1 MLTPLHL
8 ALGLADADLSFSHVQ
23 LACDQRV
30 KEREDL
36 DWKQQL
42 PLTISSKS
50 PDRDGRNRE
59 QDELAKDIAAM
70 ANSRGGLI
78 VFGVAE
84 DRPTSEAVDIK
95 SVGKPDDTT
104 VVNIRRAASSRI
116 HPPVLDLQFTWLTGE
131 DQTVLLLQIPQSG
144 ESPHL
149 MHPRNQGDG
158 TWFAAPYRNGPHTEW
173 MTEKMIESAYRD
185 RLLRRSESEADL
197 RHLHATLA
205 AATSGNTNRAW
216 VVAVARPEN
225 PLPRHPRL
233 SLQKSS
239 GIFSRA
245 WNSHWYGFLNNGAVD
260 AEWML
265 KSEQPRRGFRKYRQT
280 ALHRVTAAP
289 NGQGQIMA
297 VAEIHFDGSVGVA
310 LTRGGAI
317 SPNEQA
323 DQRFMSPV
331 DLDQAVLNLFVL
343 VRQVAQDLQVVG
355 DYEVLVDIAAKDGV
369 LFRRPDPMLRDHF
382 QPFTEDDNLP
392 PFQPVDGAFLVSRDL
407 ETALTSLV
415 AIGEDA
421 VNQTGSA
428 SMLDVRELALHAE
441 I

>member
-8 ALGLADADLSFSHVQ
+8 ALGLADTDLSFSHVQ

-42 PLTISSKS
+42 PLTIPSNS

-95 SVGKPDDTT
+95 SVGEPDDRTL
-104 VVNIRRAASSRI
+104 VNIRRVASSRI
-116 HPPVLDLQFTWLTGE
+116 YPPVLDLQFTWLTDG

-149 MHPRNQGDG
+149 MHPRNQGNG

-185 RLLRRSESEADL
+185 RLLRRGEREAEL
-197 RHLHATLA
+197 NHLHQTLS

-216 VVAVARPEN
+216 VVAVARPES
-225 PLPRHPRL
+225 PLSRHPRFP
-233 SLQKSS
+233 LQKASE
-239 GIFSRA
+239 IFLVA
-245 WNSHWYGFLNNGAVD
+245 WNSPWRDYLGNGSVA
-260 AEWML
+260 AEWL
-265 KSEQPRRGFRKYRQT
+265 LESAPPRRGFRKYRQT
-280 ALHRVTAAP
+280 ALHRVGAAAG
-289 NGQGQIMA
+289 GQGQIMA

-317 SPNEQA
+317 HQNEQA
-323 DQRFMSPV
+323 DQRFMSPL

-355 DYEVLVDIAAKDGV
+355 DYEVLVDIAARDGV
-369 LFRRPDPMLRDHF
+369 IFRRPDPVLRGHF
-382 QPFTEDDNLP
+382 QPFTEDDDLP
-392 PFQPVDGAFLVSRDL
+392 PFQPVDGAFLISRDL

-415 AIGEDA
+415 AISEDV

-428 SMLDVRELALHAE
+428 SALDVRELARRAAS
-441 I
+441 